1 MTTPNFEYD
10 CYHCGQRC
18 GGRTEGGYGAITGTD
33 GAIHAACSPDDP
45 STRPDCYRRVT
56 EFHEPVG
63 ALRGVEP
70 KPVGVEGIRKSS
82 VERI

>member
-18 GGRTEGGYGAITGTD
+18 GGRTPGGYGAITGPD

-45 STRPDCYRRVT
+45 GTRPDCYRRVT
-56 EFHEPVG
+56 EHGESAG
-63 ALRGVEP
+63 ALVGIDP
-70 KPVGVEGIRKSS
+70 PPVGVEDIRSA
-82 VERI
+82 